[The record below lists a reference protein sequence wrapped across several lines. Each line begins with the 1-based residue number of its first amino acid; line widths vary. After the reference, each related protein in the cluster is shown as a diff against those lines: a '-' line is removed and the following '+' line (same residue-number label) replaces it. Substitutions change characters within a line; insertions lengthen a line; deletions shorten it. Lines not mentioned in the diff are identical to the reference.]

1 MYIIIRK
8 EINENKYYNY
18 KKKTE
23 FTANLIVRKK
33 IVAQN
38 RLNYQLVQQIQENKA
53 KIKILKIQIVKLDK
67 TIQNNIELIKA
78 INEISK
84 K

>member
-1 MYIIIRK
+1 LYIIIRK